1 MSSSEYLKR
10 KKISYLESDCDK
22 SKIILNTENIS
33 IINGITD
40 PSITNST
47 GCGTITNCNSVV
59 GGVGGIQG
67 PRGDT
72 GPQGPKGDTGLQ
84 GPQGCQGIMGPMG
97 PMGYQGPRGEKGECG
112 AKGDCGE
119 KGEKGDCGTGEASKG
134 EKGEDGCQGE
144 KGEKGDK
151 GDKGDMGVSPWLI
164 DEYKNIKYEDGIV
177 TISND
182 LFVDSNLTTRSLKIP
197 NDIMLV
203 SGSHPCKE
211 SSIYMN
217 LCQDNTR
224 IFYDKSN
231 KNFKFKINTD
241 NKLEINNDK
250 NVYAKYGFKGGESN
264 EKGKGIIKC
273 KNIDNLYG
281 LDTAPFSAESG
292 NNNYLMTFYSNNDII
307 GNISKS
313 GTGVS
318 YNEISDRRLK
328 TNISNEYSA
337 KKIINKLNPVTYE
350 YKNSNNKE
358 KRYGFIGQEI
368 NKVLPSMCSINYD
381 RISEKSTDENPIDL
395 DGNPVYYS
403 IDYSKIT
410 SILCKALKEQQNE
423 IEILKKRIDNLEN
436 N

>member
-10 KKISYLESDCDK
+10 KKSSYLGNDCNK

-47 GCGTITNCNSVV
+47 GCGTITNCNSIVSGIG
-59 GGVGGIQG
+59 GGVQ
-67 PRGDT
+67 
-72 GPQGPKGDTGLQ
+72 GPQGPQ
-84 GPQGCQGIMGPMG
+84 GPQGCQGLMG
-97 PMGYQGPRGEKGECG
+97 PMGYPGPRGEKGEKGEKGECG
-112 AKGDCGE
+112 AKG
-119 KGEKGDCGTGEASKG
+119 EKGDCGIGEGIKG

-151 GDKGDMGVSPWLI
+151 GVSPWLI

-177 TISND
+177 TITND

-203 SGSHPCKE
+203 SDSHPCKE

-224 IFYDKSN
+224 ILYDKAN

-264 EKGKGIIKC
+264 EKGKGIIRC

-281 LDTAPFSAESG
+281 SETAPFSAESG

-318 YNEISDRRLK
+318 YNQISDRRLK
-328 TNISNEYSA
+328 KNISNKYSA
-337 KKIINKLNPVTYE
+337 KEIIKKLNPVTYE
-350 YKNSNNKE
+350 YKNSNNE
-358 KRYGFIGQEI
+358 DTIYGFIGQEI
-368 NKVLPSMCSINYD
+368 NKILPSICSINNNK
-381 RISEKSTDENPIDL
+381 ISQKSTDENPIDL

-403 IDYSKIT
+403 TDYSKLT
-410 SILCKALKEQQNE
+410 SILCKALKEQQE
-423 IEILKKRIDNLEN
+423 EIDNLKERIDKLEN

>member
-10 KKISYLESDCDK
+10 KKNSYLESDCNK
-22 SKIILNTENIS
+22 SNIILNTENIS

-47 GCGTITNCNSVV
+47 GCGTITNCNNIVSGIGV
-59 GGVGGIQG
+59 GGVQ
-67 PRGDT
+67 
-72 GPQGPKGDTGLQ
+72 GPQGPQ
-84 GPQGCQGIMGPMG
+84 GPQGCQGLMG
-97 PMGYQGPRGEKGECG
+97 PMGYPGPRGEKGE
-112 AKGDCGE
+112 KGDCGE
-119 KGEKGDCGTGEASKG
+119 KGEKGDCGVGEGTKG

-144 KGEKGDK
+144 KGEK

-177 TISND
+177 TVTND

-203 SGSHPCKE
+203 SDSHPCKE

-224 IFYDKSN
+224 ILYDKSN
-231 KNFKFKINTD
+231 ANFKFKINTD
-241 NKLEINNDK
+241 NKLEINNYK

-264 EKGKGIIKC
+264 EKCKGIIRC

-281 LDTAPFSAESG
+281 SDTSPFSAESG

-318 YNEISDRRLK
+318 YNQVSDKRLK
-328 TNISNEYSA
+328 KNISNKYSA
-337 KKIINKLNPVTYE
+337 KNIIDKLNPVTFKF
-350 YKNSNNKE
+350 KNSNE
-358 KRYGFIGQEI
+358 ETRYGFIGQEI
-368 NKVLPSMCSINYD
+368 NKILPSVCSIND
-381 RISEKSTDENPIDL
+381 NKISEKSTQENPIDL

-403 IDYSKIT
+403 VDYSKLT
-410 SILCKALKEQQNE
+410 SILCKALKEQQEE
-423 IEILKKRIDNLEN
+423 IKTLKERIDKLEN
-436 N
+436 L

>member
-1 MSSSEYLKR
+1 
-10 KKISYLESDCDK
+10 
-22 SKIILNTENIS
+22 
-33 IINGITD
+33 
-40 PSITNST
+40 
-47 GCGTITNCNSVV
+47 
-59 GGVGGIQG
+59 
-67 PRGDT
+67 
-72 GPQGPKGDTGLQ
+72 
-84 GPQGCQGIMGPMG
+84 MG
-97 PMGYQGPRGEKGECG
+97 PMGYPGPRGEKGEKGEKGECG
-112 AKGDCGE
+112 AKG
-119 KGEKGDCGTGEASKG
+119 EKGDCGIGEGIKG

-144 KGEKGDK
+144 KGEK

-177 TISND
+177 TITND

-203 SGSHPCKE
+203 SDSHPCKE

-224 IFYDKSN
+224 ILYDKAN

-264 EKGKGIIKC
+264 EKGKGIIRC

-281 LDTAPFSAESG
+281 SETAPFSAESG

-318 YNEISDRRLK
+318 YNQISDRRLK
-328 TNISNEYSA
+328 KNISNKYSA
-337 KKIINKLNPVTYE
+337 KEIIKKLNPVTYE
-350 YKNSNNKE
+350 YKNSNNE
-358 KRYGFIGQEI
+358 DTIYGFIGQEI
-368 NKVLPSMCSINYD
+368 NKILPSICSINNNK
-381 RISEKSTDENPIDL
+381 ISQKSTDENPIDL

-403 IDYSKIT
+403 TDYSKLT
-410 SILCKALKEQQNE
+410 SILCKALKEQQE
-423 IEILKKRIDNLEN
+423 EIDNLKERIDKLEN